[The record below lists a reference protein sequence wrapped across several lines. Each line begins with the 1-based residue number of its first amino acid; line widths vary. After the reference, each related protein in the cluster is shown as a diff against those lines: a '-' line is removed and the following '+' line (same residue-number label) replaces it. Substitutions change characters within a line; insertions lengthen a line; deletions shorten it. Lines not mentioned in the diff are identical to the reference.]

1 MPPKVQGTV
10 YHLVSIRIQPHRT
23 ATAPVIRGRRGQ
35 SVGHVRSPYVRNSHA
50 NTNTHQNSRTTQA
63 RHVLLRLKA
72 LGLIGRLVLVRPS
85 ETKCRSVKS
94 PRSSPFYITFMI
106 MQPPLMCPLSG
117 TKNAAG
123 CRAGDALAA
132 LCRGMSESSA
142 PSHSC
147 SSHQLILSY

>member
-1 MPPKVQGTV
+1 MPPKVQGIV
-10 YHLVSIRIQPHRT
+10 YDPVSIHIQPHRT

-72 LGLIGRLVLVRPS
+72 LSHIGRLVLVRPS

-94 PRSSPFYITFMI
+94 PRSPPFFITFMI
-106 MQPPLMCPLSG
+106 MQSPLKCPLSG
-117 TKNAAG
+117 AKNAAER
-123 CRAGDALAA
+123 RAGDAMAA
-132 LCRGMSESSA
+132 PRRGMSKSSA
-142 PSHSC
+142 PSHSY
-147 SSHQLILSY
+147 SSHPLILSF